1 MHHSIFSKD
10 TKKGFLIDVIPL
22 SSLASCSTTSIYPAQ
37 LILPSFARDALPHS
51 TTSLWF
57 PAPETHWAPDGNWAQ
72 APAQQSVILS
82 GLDTSPL
89 KGVLQI
95 AILAP
100 HNPKAVKHL
109 EYQLSDTIYL

>member
-1 MHHSIFSKD
+1 M
-10 TKKGFLIDVIPL
+10 
-22 SSLASCSTTSIYPAQ
+22 SSLWAALPLAASLPSNHPAQ
-37 LILPSFARDALPHS
+37 LILPSFARDALSHPA
-51 TTSLWF
+51 TSLWV
-57 PAPETHWAPDGNWAQ
+57 PAPEAHWLPDGNWAQ

-100 HNPKAVKHL
+100 HNPKAVKHS
-109 EYQLSDTIYL
+109 EYQLSDIIYL